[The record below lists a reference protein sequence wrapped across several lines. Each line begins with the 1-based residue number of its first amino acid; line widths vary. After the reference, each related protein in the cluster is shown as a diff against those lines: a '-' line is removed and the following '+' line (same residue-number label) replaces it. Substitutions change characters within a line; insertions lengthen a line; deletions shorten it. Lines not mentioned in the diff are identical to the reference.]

1 MKPSCHRGRYAGSD
15 RHSRL
20 SRSCSA
26 STRARTA
33 SRPLII
39 EIIEIIDI
47 HNHGSLSFAN
57 STYAIRSV
65 CMANI
70 LLRHRF
76 EFFRNVKRA
85 GNPKIP
91 APFARDAGAIIKLT
105 RYPYH
110 QTKNKSRTKLNTID
124 KNRIQSPCSV
134 HMRSSKL
141 PRITAPSRNVARRI
155 LINENSRSFKP
166 DQPASFPGPAPYPMI
181 TFGTGSV
188 IDLISQRSLF

>member
-20 SRSCSA
+20 PRSCGA
-26 STRARTA
+26 STCARTA
-33 SRPLII
+33 SRPL
-39 EIIEIIDI
+39 IIEIIDI

-85 GNPKIP
+85 GNPNIP

-110 QTKNKSRTKLNTID
+110 QTKNKSRTKLNAID
-124 KNRIQSPCSV
+124 KDRIQSPCSV

-141 PRITAPSRNVARRI
+141 SRITAPSGNVACRI
-155 LINENSRSFKP
+155 LINEYSRSFKP
-166 DQPASFPGPAPYPMI
+166 DQPARFPGPAPYPMI